1 MIVVNRSRRQFLVGT
16 GGFTL
21 ALPFL
26 PSLFA
31 NTAQAQS
38 FTALPRFVGMATHH
52 GAAWGSN
59 MFPNE
64 SLLTNTQN
72 LYSDHQVKSG

>member
-31 NTAQAQS
+31 NTAEAQTY
-38 FTALPRFVGMATHH
+38 TAKPRFVGMATHH
-52 GAAWGSN
+52 GGAA
-59 MFPNE
+59 PE
-64 SLLTNTQN
+64 ERIPPDL
-72 LYSDHQVKSG
+72 

>member
-26 PSLFA
+26 PSLFTSSA
-31 NTAQAQS
+31 EAQAAS
-38 FTALPRFVGMATHH
+38 TAKPRFV
-52 GAAWGSN
+52 
-59 MFPNE
+59 
-64 SLLTNTQN
+64 
-72 LYSDHQVKSG
+72 